1 MRSRGSA
8 TKRRLIAAAA
18 PLVVLIALTAQDGS
32 RGIVTVRSAGTI
44 EKMQGNTGKRYAI
57 CIGINNFTD
66 PVIPALKGARND
78 AVELS
83 GTLKQ
88 FGQFDRVD
96 MLTDDIDPQ
105 NDPGGNYP
113 KLANI
118 RARLKTLSGL
128 ITPSDLVVF
137 AFAGHGIANEA
148 GDGYLVAAD
157 TRFDDKWNSS
167 LPIKEVL
174 DWLQKLKVRKSL
186 LLLDA
191 CRQTMSQSASRGL
204 DNTNL
209 RAQKYEQSQVSAIF
223 YGTKTGWSSYDDPN
237 SNHGIFTRFLLE
249 GMRGA
254 ADYQTGNSDGIVT
267 FKELS
272 AYVEQQVTSYAH
284 ELQVNQSPSITYNGE
299 SFGDLALSTYSATI
313 DAATRSEVSPGGKEP
328 AATGVGAA
336 SVYSNVEGTVQLDG
350 KPYGKIGKG
359 QKLAL
364 DELPAGT
371 HNLQIAH
378 AYGVFNKEI
387 LVKDGWRTNVVNMV
401 INNERDNM
409 QLGDVPF
416 VFVKGAAGV
425 PSFWM
430 GMSEITFGQF
440 SRFVR
445 QTGYKAQGSWE
456 KYYKPA
462 YDWYPV
468 IHVTWD
474 DCSAY
479 VKWFSKK
486 FSVDA
491 ALPSLTQW
499 QYAAGKKN
507 GTVYPWSDDWD
518 ATYCQNVGSGAPD
531 VLPLVG
537 ENGPVQEQFFLKDMT
552 LDGVQMM
559 AGNVSEWCADHK
571 KAADGVTD
579 LAAAAGGSWRLSK
592 PKYFASDYFSYK
604 QVTAE
609 EEDQGFRIVMKAD

>member
-1 MRSRGSA
+1 MPGP
-8 TKRRLIAAAA
+8 AAA
-18 PLVVLIALTAQDGS
+18 
-32 RGIVTVRSAGTI
+32 
-44 EKMQGNTGKRYAI
+44 
-57 CIGINNFTD
+57 
-66 PVIPALKGARND
+66 
-78 AVELS
+78 
-83 GTLKQ
+83 
-88 FGQFDRVD
+88 
-96 MLTDDIDPQ
+96 
-105 NDPGGNYP
+105 
-113 KLANI
+113 
-118 RARLKTLSGL
+118 
-128 ITPSDLVVF
+128 
-137 AFAGHGIANEA
+137 
-148 GDGYLVAAD
+148 
-157 TRFDDKWNSS
+157 
-167 LPIKEVL
+167 
-174 DWLQKLKVRKSL
+174 
-186 LLLDA
+186 
-191 CRQTMSQSASRGL
+191 
-204 DNTNL
+204 
-209 RAQKYEQSQVSAIF
+209 
-223 YGTKTGWSSYDDPN
+223 
-237 SNHGIFTRFLLE
+237 
-249 GMRGA
+249 
-254 ADYQTGNSDGIVT
+254 
-267 FKELS
+267 
-272 AYVEQQVTSYAH
+272 
-284 ELQVNQSPSITYNGE
+284 
-299 SFGDLALSTYSATI
+299 
-313 DAATRSEVSPGGKEP
+313 
-328 AATGVGAA
+328 GVGAA
-336 SVYSNVEGTVQLDG
+336 SVYSNVDGTVQLDG
-350 KPYGKIGKG
+350 KPYGKIAKG
-359 QKLAL
+359 QKLAI

-371 HNLQIAH
+371 HNLQITH

-387 LVKDGWRTNVVNMV
+387 QVKDGWRTNVVNMV

-416 VFVKGAAGV
+416 VFVKGSAGL

-474 DCSAY
+474 DCSEY

-486 FSVDA
+486 FGVDA
-491 ALPSLTQW
+491 ALPSLAQW

-518 ATYCQNVGSGAPD
+518 ATYCQNVGSEAQD

-537 ENGPVQEQFFLKDMT
+537 GNGPVQEQFFLKDMT

-559 AGNVSEWCADHK
+559 AGNVSEWCADQK

>member
-18 PLVVLIALTAQDGS
+18 PLVVLIALTAQSGS

-44 EKMQGNTGKRYAI
+44 EKMQGNTGKRYAL

-66 PVIPALKGARND
+66 PVIPTLKGARND

-118 RARLKTLSGL
+118 RARLKTLSSL
-128 ITPSDLVVF
+128 ITPSDLVIF

-148 GDGYLVAAD
+148 GDGYLVVAD
-157 TRFDDKWNSS
+157 TRFDDKWNTS

-313 DAATRSEVSPGGKEP
+313 DAATRSQLSPGAKEP
-328 AATGVGAA
+328 AAAGVGAA
-336 SVYSNVEGTVQLDG
+336 SVYSNVDGTVQLDG
-350 KPYGKIGKG
+350 KPYGKIAKG
-359 QKLAL
+359 QKLAI

-371 HNLQIAH
+371 HNLQITH

-387 LVKDGWRTNVVNMV
+387 QVKDGWRTNVVNMV

-416 VFVKGAAGV
+416 VFVKGSAGL

-474 DCSAY
+474 DCSEY

-486 FSVDA
+486 FGVDA
-491 ALPSLTQW
+491 ALPSLAQW

-518 ATYCQNVGSGAPD
+518 ATYCQNVGSEAQD

-537 ENGPVQEQFFLKDMT
+537 GNGPVQEQFFLKDMT

-559 AGNVSEWCADHK
+559 AGNVSEWCADQK